1 MPSILKPAWITA
13 VIQFLTAISM
23 TSRFT
28 TSARR
33 AALVATLGLS
43 FTLLGCQVMP
53 DNTIDNETTTPAT
66 PLATDKIGAKQVI
79 PMVVGKYASS
89 DYDKRAEGY
98 DWVTVDLQAN
108 SSTDKIMVNVQSRS
122 DIKKPTCT
130 YQGTASFVGQDAVHG
145 AIFQHTL
152 EDNSLVFYQIKEGIL
167 TIDSTD
173 KTALNYY
180 CSGGSTLAGEYHKV
194 NSKA

>member
-1 MPSILKPAWITA
+1 MTHSLMPTSIASR
-13 VIQFLTAISM
+13 LTTPVRLTGLI
-23 TSRFT
+23 
-28 TSARR
+28 
-33 AALVATLGLS
+33 ATLGLS
-43 FTLLGCQVMP
+43 LSLLGCQAIL
-53 DNTIDNETTTPAT
+53 DNGLDAETTAKAT
-66 PLATDKIGAKQVI
+66 PLTTDKVGAAQVI
-79 PMVVGKYASS
+79 PTVIGKYASS

-108 SSTDKIMVNVQSRS
+108 SSADKIMVNVQSRS

-152 EDNSLVFYQIKEGIL
+152 EDKSLVFYQIKDGVL

-180 CSGGSTLAGEYHKV
+180 CSGGATLAGDYRKV
-194 NSKA
+194 

>member
-1 MPSILKPAWITA
+1 VTH
-13 VIQFLTAISM
+13 FLIPTLIAP
-23 TSRFT
+23 RLT
-28 TSARR
+28 TSVRLTG
-33 AALVATLGLS
+33 LVATLGLS
-43 FTLLGCQVMP
+43 LSLLGCQVIP
-53 DNTIDNETTTPAT
+53 DNGLEAETTAKAT
-66 PLATDKIGAKQVI
+66 PLTTDKVGAAQVI
-79 PMVVGKYASS
+79 PMVIGKYGSS

-108 SSTDKIMVNVQSRS
+108 SSAEKIMINVQSRS

-152 EDNSLVFYQIKEGIL
+152 EDNSLVFYQIKEGVL

-180 CSGGSTLAGEYHKV
+180 CSGGVTLAGEYHKV
-194 NSKA
+194 NNKA